1 MKRMSR
7 RTKRMIAIMVAYMIV
22 VVNVISAY
30 ANENLEGNTLTYSEE
45 EVVSW
50 EGSSGDS
57 GESSY
62 EAPAVEEYTE
72 EENQQQEESSYE
84 EPGYEEPSSEEPVS
98 EEPVSEEPV
107 SEEPSQE
114 ASVPETTVEASGEM
128 NAESGEETGTPEATI
143 VPEADPA
150 AEATPTAITE
160 ATPTATAETDG
171 KETAATPTPTPTATP
186 TATPTL
192 EPDALG
198 ADEAKSPAVVE
209 ESVSPSPVA
218 SPSTIPAALPED
230 ETEEEQEQESEENT
244 AINNIEETN
253 NDSNSEEAPEALV
266 PAEGES
272 KQEAVI
278 QAVEPADIPIVQVET
293 EDGKEA
299 YLVNERI
306 TVTEEGANVGNAL
319 VDTLSAQ
326 DSVTV
331 KQNPTQ
337 CKSIMYTA
345 QVAAATNILVENIN
359 SARAVQT
366 EENSAVPTPTAR
378 SYSSGNSAVV
388 KASEMTPEEIAKLS
402 AWLSAMSVTNG
413 FTVYADKVNTPSGG
427 AHIDGNFAVDE
438 IEDGSKIYAG
448 GNYLEGADLNSDGY
462 SYVNSGTVS
471 RVNSGEKVIGSL
483 ILGEDANIEDAS
495 GKTTIIES
503 NDVDKISDFVKDH
516 PEYNDVIDIESN
528 LDKIAQTGEKLT
540 AIMEENAAK
549 GVDDSTAAMNTI
561 MKC

>member
-45 EVVSW
+45 EVMSW

-84 EPGYEEPSSEEPVS
+84 EPAS

-114 ASVPETTVEASGEM
+114 ASAPETTVEASDET
-128 NAESGEETGTPEATI
+128 NAESGEGIGTPEATI
-143 VPEADPA
+143 VPETDPT
-150 AEATPTAITE
+150 AEATPTAVAE
-160 ATPTATAETDG
+160 ATPTATAESDG
-171 KETAATPTPTPTATP
+171 KETTATPTPTPTATP

-198 ADEAKSPAVVE
+198 EDETKSPAVVE

-230 ETEEEQEQESEENT
+230 ETEEEQEAEENT

-253 NDSNSEEAPEALV
+253 NDSNSEETPEALI

-272 KQEAVI
+272 NQEAVI

-299 YLVNERI
+299 YLVNDRI

-378 SYSSGNSAVV
+378 SYSSGNSSVV

-402 AWLSAMSVTNG
+402 MAFCNVCN
-413 FTVYADKVNTPSGG
+413 KR
-427 AHIDGNFAVDE
+427 
-438 IEDGSKIYAG
+438 IY
-448 GNYLEGADLNSDGY
+448 SIC
-462 SYVNSGTVS
+462 
-471 RVNSGEKVIGSL
+471 R
-483 ILGEDANIEDAS
+483 S
-495 GKTTIIES
+495 GK
-503 NDVDKISDFVKDH
+503 
-516 PEYNDVIDIESN
+516 
-528 LDKIAQTGEKLT
+528 
-540 AIMEENAAK
+540 
-549 GVDDSTAAMNTI
+549 DSFRRSTY
-561 MKC
+561 

>member
-45 EVVSW
+45 EVMSW

-84 EPGYEEPSSEEPVS
+84 EPAS

-114 ASVPETTVEASGEM
+114 ASAPVTTVEASDET
-128 NAESGEETGTPEATI
+128 NAESGEGTGTPEATI
-143 VPEADPA
+143 VPETDPT
-150 AEATPTAITE
+150 AEATPTAVAE
-160 ATPTATAETDG
+160 ATPTATAESDG
-171 KETAATPTPTPTATP
+171 KETTATPTPTPTATP

-198 ADEAKSPAVVE
+198 EDETKSPAVVE

-230 ETEEEQEQESEENT
+230 ETEEEQESEENT

-272 KQEAVI
+272 NQEAVI

-299 YLVNERI
+299 YLVNDRI

-378 SYSSGNSAVV
+378 SYSSGNSSVV

-413 FTVYADKVNTPSGG
+413 FTVYADQVKTPSGG
-427 AHIDGNFAVDE
+427 AHIDGNFAIDE
-438 IEDGSKIYAG
+438 IEDGSKVYAG

-471 RVNSGEKVIGSL
+471 RVNSGGRW
-483 ILGEDANIEDAS
+483 
-495 GKTTIIES
+495 
-503 NDVDKISDFVKDH
+503 
-516 PEYNDVIDIESN
+516 
-528 LDKIAQTGEKLT
+528 LDP
-540 AIMEENAAK
+540 
-549 GVDDSTAAMNTI
+549 
-561 MKC
+561 